1 MVGTVISKKY
11 STYSI
16 LGDGVIYNASIRG
29 TLKFKGHVYVGDEV
43 SFTDSNYIIESVFPR
58 HSLLKRPEISNV
70 DQIVLVFSL
79 VEPDFSY
86 FLAFKYLTY
95 ANYNEIPAV
104 IVLSKSDKD
113 DKQVGEIKEIF
124 SKLNIPIYVT
134 SSKTSEGIEEVK
146 TLLKGKKSVLVGQ
159 SGVGK
164 SSLLNAINFD
174 YDREVGEYSEALGR
188 GKHKTKEVVLL
199 PFENGYIA
207 DTPGF
212 SSLDLN
218 LSKLEIAHYFPG
230 FEKFYLSCFYSNC
243 LHQKEKDC
251 KILLAVKEGNIPSIA
266 YENYLKLLSEGDKC
280 WYG

>member
-16 LGDGVIYNASIRG
+16 LSEGIIYNASIRG
-29 TLKFKGHVYVGDEV
+29 TLKLKGHVYVGDEV
-43 SFTDSNYIIESVFPR
+43 VFTDTNYIIEAVLPR
-58 HSLLKRPEISNV
+58 HSLLKRPEISNI

-79 VEPDFSY
+79 KEPDFSY

-95 ANYNEIPAV
+95 ANYNEVPAV

-113 DKQVGEIKEIF
+113 DKQVNEIKSVF
-124 SKLNIPIYVT
+124 NKLSIPVYVT
-134 SSKTSEGIEEVK
+134 SSKTKEGIDEVK
-146 TLLKGKKSVLVGQ
+146 NLMKGKKSVLVGQ

-174 YDREVGEYSEALGR
+174 YEREVGEYSEALGR
-188 GKHKTKEVVLL
+188 GKHKTKEIVLL
-199 PFENGYIA
+199 PFEDGFIA

-230 FEKFYLSCFYSNC
+230 FEKRYLDCFYSNC

-251 KILLAVKEGNIPSIA
+251 KILLAVQEGNIPSIA
-266 YENYLKLLSEGDKC
+266 YENYLKLLSEGDK
-280 WYG
+280 Y

>member
-1 MVGTVISKKY
+1 MIGTVISKKY
-11 STYSI
+11 STYSV
-16 LGDGVIYNASIRG
+16 LSDGVIYNTSIRG
-29 TLKFKGHVYVGDEV
+29 TLKFKGRVYVGDEV
-43 SFTDSNYIIESVFPR
+43 IFTEKNYIIEDVLTR

-113 DKQVGEIKEIF
+113 DKKVEEIKSIF
-124 SKLNIPIYVT
+124 NKLNIKVYVT
-134 SSKTSEGIEEVK
+134 SSKTKEGIEEVK
-146 TLLKGKKSVLVGQ
+146 ELFKDKKSVLVGQ

-164 SSLLNAINFD
+164 SSLLNAIDFD
-174 YDREVGEYSEALGR
+174 YSREVGEYSEALGR

-199 PFENGYIA
+199 PFDSGYIA

-230 FEKFYLSCFYSNC
+230 FEEKYLSCFYSNC
-243 LHQKEKDC
+243 LHLKEKDC
-251 KILLAVKEGNIPSIA
+251 KILLAVQEGNIPSIA
-266 YENYLKLLSEGDKC
+266 YENYLKLLNEGDK
-280 WYG
+280 

>member
-11 STYSI
+11 STYSV
-16 LGDGVIYNASIRG
+16 LSDGVIYNASIRG
-29 TLKFKGHVYVGDEV
+29 TLKFRGHVYVGDEV
-43 SFTDSNYIIESVFPR
+43 FFSDTNYIIEGVTPR
-58 HSLLKRPEISNV
+58 HSLLKRPEISNI

-95 ANYNEIPAV
+95 ANYNEVPAV

-113 DKQVGEIKEIF
+113 DKQVSEIKGVF
-124 SKLNIPIYVT
+124 NKLNIPVYVT
-134 SSKTSEGIEEVK
+134 SSKTKEGIEEVK
-146 TLLKGKKSVLVGQ
+146 QLFKGKKSVLVGQ

-199 PFENGYIA
+199 PFEDGFIA

-218 LSKLEIAHYFPG
+218 LTKLEIAHYFPG
-230 FEKFYLSCFYSNC
+230 FEKRYLECFYSNC

-251 KILLAVKEGNIPSIA
+251 KILLAVQEGNIPSIA
-266 YENYLKLLSEGDKC
+266 YENYLKLLSEGDK
-280 WYG
+280 Y

>member
-11 STYSI
+11 GTYSI
-16 LGDGVIYNASIRG
+16 LSDGTIYNATIRG
-29 TLKFKGHVYVGDEV
+29 SLKLKDHIYVGDEV
-43 SFTDSNYIIESVFPR
+43 YFTDDNYIIEKLLER
-58 HSLLKRPEISNV
+58 KSLLKRPAISNI

-95 ANYNEIPAV
+95 ANYNEVPAV

-113 DKQVGEIKEIF
+113 EDNKANEIKEVF
-124 SKLNIPIYVT
+124 NKLNIPIYIC
-134 SSKTSEGIEEVK
+134 SAKSLEGIKEIRE
-146 TLLKGKKSVLVGQ
+146 LLKNKKSVLVGQ

-164 SSLLNAINFD
+164 SSLLNAIDPD
-174 YDREVGEYSEALGR
+174 YTRDVGEYSKALGR

-199 PFENGYIA
+199 PFAQGFIA

-218 LSKLEIAHYFPG
+218 LTKLEIAHYFPG
-230 FEKFYLSCFYSNC
+230 FNERYLSCFYSNC

-251 KILLAVKEGNIPSIA
+251 KIIEAINEGIIPSIA
-266 YENYLKLLSEGDKC
+266 YDNYLKLLQEGD
-280 WYG
+280 

>member
-1 MVGTVISKKY
+1 MFGTVISKKY
-11 STYSI
+11 STYSV
-16 LGDGVIYNASIRG
+16 LSDGVIYNASIRG
-29 TLKFKGHVYVGDEV
+29 TLKFKGRVYVGDEV
-43 SFTDSNYIIESVFPR
+43 YFTDKNYIIEDVINR
-58 HSLLKRPEISNV
+58 HSLLKRPEISNI

-113 DKQVGEIKEIF
+113 DKQVKEIKEAF
-124 SKLNIPIYVT
+124 NKLNISVYVT
-134 SSKTSEGIEEVK
+134 SSKTKEGIDEVK
-146 TLLKGKKSVLVGQ
+146 DLFKGKKSVLVGQ

-174 YDREVGEYSEALGR
+174 YAREIGEYSEALGR

-199 PFENGYIA
+199 PFEDGFIA

-212 SSLDLN
+212 SSLDLD
-218 LSKLEIAHYFPG
+218 LTKLEIAHYFPG
-230 FEKFYLSCFYSNC
+230 FTERYLSCYYSNC

-266 YENYLKLLSEGDKC
+266 YENYLKLLGEGEK
-280 WYG
+280 Y

>member
-16 LGDGVIYNASIRG
+16 LSDGVIYNASIRG
-29 TLKFKGHVYVGDEV
+29 TLKFKDHVYVGDEV
-43 SFTDSNYIIESVFPR
+43 IFTESNYIIESILPR
-58 HSLLKRPEISNV
+58 HSFLKRPEISNI
-70 DQIVLVFSL
+70 DQIVLVFSIK
-79 VEPDFSY
+79 EPDFSY
-86 FLAFKYLTY
+86 FLAVKYLTY

-104 IVLSKSDKD
+104 IVLSKSDKED
-113 DKQVGEIKEIF
+113 SSVSEIKKVF
-124 SKLNIPIYVT
+124 SKLNIPLLIT
-134 SSKTSEGIEEVK
+134 SSKTKEGIEEIK
-146 TLLKGKKSVLVGQ
+146 ELLKNKKSVLVGQ

-164 SSLLNAINFD
+164 SSLLNAIDFD
-174 YDREVGEYSEALGR
+174 YAREVGEYSEALGR

-199 PFENGYIA
+199 PFENGFIA

-230 FEKFYLSCFYSNC
+230 FNEKYLSCFYSNC

-251 KILLAVKEGNIPSIA
+251 KILQEVKEGNIPSIA
-266 YENYLKLLSEGDKC
+266 YENYLKLLLEGEKH
-280 WYG
+280 

>member
-11 STYSI
+11 STYSV
-16 LGDGVIYNASIRG
+16 LSDGVIYNASIRG
-29 TLKFKGHVYVGDEV
+29 TLKFRGHVYVGDEV
-43 SFTDSNYIIESVFPR
+43 IFTETNYIIEGVTPR
-58 HSLLKRPEISNV
+58 HSLLKRPEISNI

-95 ANYNEIPAV
+95 ANYNEVPAV

-113 DKQVGEIKEIF
+113 DKQVSEIKEVF
-124 SKLNIPIYVT
+124 NKLNIPVYVT
-134 SSKTSEGIEEVK
+134 SSKTKEGIEEVK
-146 TLLKGKKSVLVGQ
+146 QLFKGKKSVLVGQ

-199 PFENGYIA
+199 PFEDGYIA

-218 LSKLEIAHYFPG
+218 LTKLEIAHYFPG
-230 FEKFYLSCFYSNC
+230 FEKRYLECFYSNC

-251 KILLAVKEGNIPSIA
+251 KILLAVQEGNIPSIA
-266 YENYLKLLSEGDKC
+266 YENYLKLLSEGDK
-280 WYG
+280 Y

>member
-11 STYSI
+11 STYSV
-16 LGDGVIYNASIRG
+16 LSDGVIYNASIRG
-29 TLKFKGHVYVGDEV
+29 TLKFRGHVYVGDEV
-43 SFTDSNYIIESVFPR
+43 IFSDTYYIIEAVLPR
-58 HSLLKRPEISNV
+58 HSLLKRPEISNI
-70 DQIVLVFSL
+70 DQIVLVFSIK
-79 VEPDFSY
+79 EPDFSY

-104 IVLSKSDKD
+104 IVLSKSDKE
-113 DKQVGEIKEIF
+113 DKDISEIKEVF
-124 SKLNIPIYVT
+124 SKLNIPLLVT
-134 SSKTSEGIEEVK
+134 SSKTKEGIEEVK
-146 TLLKGKKSVLVGQ
+146 ELLKDKKSVLVGQ

-164 SSLLNAINFD
+164 SSLLNAIDFD
-174 YDREVGEYSEALGR
+174 YDREIGEYSEALGR
-188 GKHKTKEVVLL
+188 GKHKTKEVILL
-199 PFENGYIA
+199 PFGNGYIA

-230 FEKFYLSCFYSNC
+230 FTERYLSCFYSNC

-266 YENYLKLLSEGDKC
+266 YENYLKLLLEGEK
-280 WYG
+280 